1 MNALEI
7 DKPIRVAV
15 FASGRGSTFR
25 AIHAALDHPDASA
38 AVVLCVS
45 NNPRPGAFEYAE
57 SVGIE
62 CVRCSP
68 RMFPDEDLYAASL
81 LATLRERNVELLVL
95 AGYMR
100 KLPPAVVGEYR
111 GRVLNIHPALLPK
124 FGGQGM
130 YGMHVHEA
138 VIAARETQSGPTV
151 HLVDEEY
158 DTGPILAQQTV
169 PVLPGDTPST
179 LADRV
184 LSVEHTL
191 YPRVILDLAVR
202 MQRERGV
209 RRSHAAD

>member
-1 MNALEI
+1 MNASEV

-25 AIHAALDHPDASA
+25 AIHAALDHADAPA
-38 AVVLCVS
+38 AIVLCVS

-57 SVGIE
+57 GVGIE

-68 RMFPDEDLYAASL
+68 RMFPDEGLYAASL
-81 LATLRERNVELLVL
+81 LTTLRERGVELLVL

-138 VIAARETQSGPTV
+138 VIAAGEAESGPTV

-158 DTGPILAQQTV
+158 DTGPILAQQAV
-169 PVLPGDTPST
+169 PVLPGDTPDA
-179 LADRV
+179 LAARV
-184 LSVEHTL
+184 LAVEHEL
-191 YPRVILDLAVR
+191 YPRVLMDLARR
-202 MQRERGV
+202 MLSERSVPGPEV
-209 RRSHAAD
+209 GE